1 MSEGALQENNGNTP
15 APPHWV
21 LKMRV
26 WAPLVY
32 FSVWYL
38 LRFGREVWTHTRTP
52 NTHTEKTQDTYRKHT
67 TQNKAQ
73 RLITETHRHKLSDRL
88 WKSTEHNYCV
98 HFYLVPLFFKARDFN
113 GLRCW
118 QSFGFSL
125 FYANSI
131 WELLFQ
137 TIPHHCDSRYRNYLP
152 GWGGGGTGDTQ
163 FTSQFSELP
172 GAVEALGVAGRA
184 GPRMQH
190 CSPRSGS
197 LLATLRQQQ
206 RTGRASTCRKGPKE
220 NVTRLQRKG
229 RKPKR
234 RVHALSPVK
243 ARLGP
248 VVVMVINFVGKGR
261 SKVDN

>member
-38 LRFGREVWTHTRTP
+38 LRFGREVWTHTHTP

-118 QSFGFSL
+118 QSFGFPFFTPTVFGNYFSRQ
-125 FYANSI
+125 YHTTVIHGIEIIYQGGEGGEQVIRNSPANSQSCLVP
-131 WELLFQ
+131 W
-137 TIPHHCDSRYRNYLP
+137 
-152 GWGGGGTGDTQ
+152 
-163 FTSQFSELP
+163 
-172 GAVEALGVAGRA
+172 
-184 GPRMQH
+184 
-190 CSPRSGS
+190 
-197 LLATLRQQQ
+197 
-206 RTGRASTCRKGPKE
+206 
-220 NVTRLQRKG
+220 
-229 RKPKR
+229 KPS
-234 RVHALSPVK
+234 A
-243 ARLGP
+243 
-248 VVVMVINFVGKGR
+248 
-261 SKVDN
+261 